1 MYQPYSQNSYYENY
15 YAQVYNITN
24 YNPNPSNQYYSN
36 GGYGYGNPNLTNPQ
50 IYQNNYRG
58 LQMMQPMK
66 LDDAIKK
73 SSYTSSNKDIILEA
87 ILDNFSDKKENKV
100 YFQSSS
106 NDKIFIISKTLS
118 AKLLNRSYNI
128 PIIIHIP
135 ESYPNLPPEFYIHKR
150 PKVGINKA
158 YYENEKIID
167 VKTFKINTDKICP
180 FNPSKNNLGEIIEEL
195 KIRFS
200 KVFPIYSD
208 KTANNQISS
217 IGPNNPDFRKM
228 NEIIV
233 ESDKMTNKQVY
244 DLVKKQAKDA
254 VISKYNKYKTQYK
267 IDQKYKELK
276 TINEIV
282 RLKAG
287 NSLNGNEHPMNESVN
302 VLKNIKQRLIE
313 IENDLNKEIENSKNI
328 NKTTLEKCDELI
340 KVKDDEDMKFLVMK
354 KTIED
359 YLIYLKRGYERKL
372 ISFDVMV
379 NQTRALSRE
388 IFTIDYLR
396 TQRKI

>member
-15 YAQVYNITN
+15 YAQVYNRTN
-24 YNPNPSNQYYSN
+24 FNPNPSNQYYSN

-87 ILDNFSDKKENKV
+87 ILYNFSDKKENKV

-135 ESYPNLPPEFYIHKR
+135 ESYPNLPPEFYIHKK

-167 VKTFKINTDKICP
+167 VKTFKINKDKICK
-180 FNPSKNNLGEIIEEL
+180 FNN
-195 KIRFS
+195 
-200 KVFPIYSD
+200 
-208 KTANNQISS
+208 
-217 IGPNNPDFRKM
+217 
-228 NEIIV
+228 
-233 ESDKMTNKQVY
+233 
-244 DLVKKQAKDA
+244 
-254 VISKYNKYKTQYK
+254 
-267 IDQKYKELK
+267 
-276 TINEIV
+276 
-282 RLKAG
+282 
-287 NSLNGNEHPMNESVN
+287 
-302 VLKNIKQRLIE
+302 
-313 IENDLNKEIENSKNI
+313 
-328 NKTTLEKCDELI
+328 
-340 KVKDDEDMKFLVMK
+340 
-354 KTIED
+354 
-359 YLIYLKRGYERKL
+359 
-372 ISFDVMV
+372 
-379 NQTRALSRE
+379 
-388 IFTIDYLR
+388 
-396 TQRKI
+396 

>member
-15 YAQVYNITN
+15 YAQVYNRTN

-167 VKTFKINTDKICP
+167 VKTFKIN
-180 FNPSKNNLGEIIEEL
+180 
-195 KIRFS
+195 
-200 KVFPIYSD
+200 
-208 KTANNQISS
+208 
-217 IGPNNPDFRKM
+217 
-228 NEIIV
+228 
-233 ESDKMTNKQVY
+233 
-244 DLVKKQAKDA
+244 
-254 VISKYNKYKTQYK
+254 
-267 IDQKYKELK
+267 
-276 TINEIV
+276 
-282 RLKAG
+282 
-287 NSLNGNEHPMNESVN
+287 
-302 VLKNIKQRLIE
+302 
-313 IENDLNKEIENSKNI
+313 
-328 NKTTLEKCDELI
+328 
-340 KVKDDEDMKFLVMK
+340 
-354 KTIED
+354 
-359 YLIYLKRGYERKL
+359 
-372 ISFDVMV
+372 
-379 NQTRALSRE
+379 
-388 IFTIDYLR
+388 IF
-396 TQRKI
+396 